1 MISEYKVP
9 TFGEQLVGIDFNPSN
24 SGEVA
29 EVKELFAKIANIME
43 KNYREQSKHALKSLL
58 FDNAVGEILNAQMN
72 VVKVITLKH
81 FKEEQD
87 EITREE
93 NNA

>member
-1 MISEYKVP
+1 MINEYKVP

-29 EVKELFAKIANIME
+29 EVNELFAKIANIME
-43 KNYREQSKHALKSLL
+43 KNYREQPKHALKSLL
-58 FDNAVGEILNAQMN
+58 FDSAVGEILNAQMN

-81 FKEEQD
+81 FKQEQD